1 MKYWRWF
8 VSAFLIFTILI
19 TYNIG
24 TPNVKMFIKSI
35 VFSTDD
41 FIWLRQAMHSFID
54 EEEQVIPVTA
64 NRIVTYEE
72 IEPYE
77 DGFLVKTG
85 EEQIRS
91 FSEGIILFTGST
103 KEFGKMATIYY
114 DAEQLFVSIG
124 YLHELKQLPYVV
136 IQEGDLIGTLDRKK
150 QFYIQLKQN
159 DKILNY
165 EETLQ
170 WLQQLQ

>member
-8 VSAFLIFTILI
+8 VSALLILTILVS
-19 TYNIG
+19 YNVG
-24 TPNVKMFIKSI
+24 TPNVQMFIKSV

-41 FIWLRQAMHSFID
+41 FIWLRQVVHSFMD
-54 EEEQVIPVTA
+54 EEEQVIPVAT
-64 NRIVTYEE
+64 NRIISYEE

-77 DGFLVKTG
+77 DGFLVKTSG
-85 EEQIRS
+85 DQIRS

-103 KEFGKMATIYY
+103 KEYGKMVNIYY
-114 DAEQLFVSIG
+114 DAEQLYVSIG
-124 YLHELKQLPYVV
+124 FLHELKQLPYVV
-136 IQEGDLIGTLDRKK
+136 VQEGDLIGTLNRKK

-159 DKILNY
+159 DRVLTY

-170 WLQQLQ
+170 WLQNE